1 MWERKELK
9 QRAKACLKLYYWP
22 AVLVVLIASVLG
34 GSSGFTMPAA
44 SGGNVAES
52 VETITELPEVYPS
65 DSDISYEYEEESV
78 PAPEEGAPV
87 SGGDTAQ
94 NAALAIGVGILVVVL
109 AVAAAI
115 GAGFSF
121 LYPTPCRLEAAAT
134 YGEPAGDAF
143 RRRGKAVLGL
153 RLRQLLKTV
162 KTMFFRDL
170 YIFLWTLLLVIPGIV
185 KHYQYYLVPYILSEN
200 PDMDTRQALDVS
212 RSMMEGNKFRVFVL
226 ELSFIG
232 WLILG
237 TLLCGVG
244 TIFVAPYIEATK
256 AELYAVLRCGA
267 QPASLKGFEV

>member
-52 VETITELPEVYPS
+52 VETITELPEADPS
-65 DSDISYEYEEESV
+65 DLGISYEYEEESV
-78 PAPEEGAPV
+78 PAPV

-94 NAALAIGVGILVVVL
+94 NAALAAGVVILLVIL

-121 LYPTPCRLEAAAT
+121 FVSNPVSVGSCRYFMESRQVMRS
-134 YGEPAGDAF
+134 AGVGKLFWAF
-143 RRRGKAVLGL
+143 GCGSY
-153 RLRQLLKTV
+153 LKTV

-185 KHYQYYLVPYILSEN
+185 KYYQYYLVPYILSEN

-267 QPASLKGFEV
+267 QPAGLKGFEV